1 MNVGLGLPI
10 NDPAQLLTWA
20 RRADAGPFSALGL
33 LDRLVYDNPEPLVTL
48 AVLAGATSRVRLQT
62 EVLIAPLHN
71 TAILAKQA
79 ATLDR
84 LSGGRF
90 SLGIGTAGREDD
102 YLAAGVDVHRRG
114 RRLDEQLALL
124 RRAWSGEPCGVGDG
138 AGPVGSAPFR
148 PGGEGVDLAGP
159 VPVRSGGDGVG
170 PVGSAP
176 VRSGGDGVDPAGPVP
191 VRLEGHGVG
200 SIGPAPARLGGPEV
214 LFGGFVPAVFERVA
228 RWGDGFLGA
237 GLGPRWMDTAFRD
250 VERRWELAGRAGRPR
265 LVAQVNVALGPE
277 TVLAEARKEMGDYY
291 AFTGRPEHMLAGL
304 LTTPAAV
311 RDAVTA
317 FTGIGADEVMLYCWA
332 SDPDQIDRLADAV
345 A

>member
-10 NDPAQLLTWA
+10 NDPAQLLSWA
-20 RRADAGPFSALGL
+20 RRADAGPFSTLGL

-48 AVLAGATSRVRLQT
+48 AVLAGATSRVRVQT

-71 TAILAKQA
+71 TAVLAKQA

-90 SLGIGTAGREDD
+90 TLGIGTAGREDD

-124 RRAWSGEPCGVGDG
+124 RRAWSGEPYG
-138 AGPVGSAPFR
+138 AGA
-148 PGGEGVDLAGP
+148 
-159 VPVRSGGDGVG
+159 
-170 PVGSAP
+170 
-176 VRSGGDGVDPAGPVP
+176 
-191 VRLEGHGVG
+191 G
-200 SIGPAPARLGGPEV
+200 SIGPAPTRPGGPEV

-237 GLGPRWMDTAFRD
+237 GLGPEWMDMAFRD
-250 VERRWELAGRAGRPR
+250 VEQRWTLAGREGRPR
-265 LVAQVNVALGPE
+265 LIAQINVALGPDA
-277 TVLAEARKEMGDYY
+277 VLAEARREMGGYY
-291 AFTGRPEHMLAGL
+291 AFTGRAEHMLNGL
-304 LTTPAAV
+304 LTTPARI

-332 SDPDQIDRLADAV
+332 SDPDQVDRLADTLP
-345 A
+345 